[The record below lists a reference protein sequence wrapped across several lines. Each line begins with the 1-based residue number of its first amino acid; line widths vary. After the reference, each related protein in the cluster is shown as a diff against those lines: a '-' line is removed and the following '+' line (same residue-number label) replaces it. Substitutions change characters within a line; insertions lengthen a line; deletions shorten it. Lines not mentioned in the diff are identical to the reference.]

1 VRPLAQAILPAQV
14 HGALDTSVFILHL
27 SSKKILQ
34 RADSRTRN
42 EVCWKYDPMRIA
54 QVAPLYESVPPKLY
68 GGTERIVS
76 YLTEELVQLGHEVTL
91 FASGDSLT
99 RAELVPVCPR
109 ALRLD
114 EKCIDSYAHH
124 MLLLDAVFARR
135 HQFDIVHF
143 HIDYLHFL
151 MTRETGLTSLT
162 TLHGRLDISDLVP
175 LYRAFRDM
183 PVSSISDAQRL
194 PLPWLNWQQTIYH
207 GLPTNHY
214 DFNRETDGYL
224 VFMGRTSP
232 EKGLDEAIQIAKR
245 AGMPLKIAAKVD
257 RADLEYFKT
266 QIQPRLNHPGIEF
279 IGEVGFPQK
288 NDLLGRAAALLFPI
302 AWPEPFGIV
311 MIEALAC
318 GTPVIAYPH
327 GSVPEV
333 IEQGVTGFIVPDSDA
348 AVDAVREI
356 GSIDRAACR
365 QRFENRFT
373 ATRMCEQYV
382 RLYEALVR
390 QEGEVIS
397 APSGVPIG

>member
-1 VRPLAQAILPAQV
+1 MAQAILPAQV
-14 HGALDTSVFILHL
+14 HGAPDTSVFILHL
-27 SSKKILQ
+27 SSNKILQ

-348 AVDAVREI
+348 AVDAVLEI

-365 QRFENRFT
+365 QRFEDRFT

-390 QEGEVIS
+390 QGGEVIS